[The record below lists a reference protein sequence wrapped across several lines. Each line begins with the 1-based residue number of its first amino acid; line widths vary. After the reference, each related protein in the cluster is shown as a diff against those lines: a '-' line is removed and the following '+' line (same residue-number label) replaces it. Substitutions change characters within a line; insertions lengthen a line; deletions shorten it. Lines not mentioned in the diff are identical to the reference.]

1 MFDFGGKLFSRS
13 TPVYY
18 SMYSVYSV
26 KMAERSEGG
35 EGNLRRKRAD
45 SKVASLV
52 KYHTLL
58 EKTILCYQ
66 VMDRGRKKMKLKFL
80 SLSLFFLHF
89 LSSGSSDRSSSSF
102 HY

>member
-1 MFDFGGKLFSRS
+1 MFDFGGKLFSWS
-13 TPVYY
+13 TLVYY
-18 SMYSVYSV
+18 SIYSVYSV
-26 KMAERSEGG
+26 KMAEREEG
-35 EGNLRRKRAD
+35 EGNLRRKRTD

-66 VMDRGRKKMKLKFL
+66 VMDRGRKKMRLN
-80 SLSLFFLHF
+80 SLSFFSLIF
-89 LSSGSSDRSSSSF
+89 FSSGSSDRSSSSF

>member
-13 TPVYY
+13 TLVYY
-18 SMYSVYSV
+18 SIYSVYSV
-26 KMAERSEGG
+26 KMAEREEG
-35 EGNLRRKRAD
+35 EGNLRRKRTD

-66 VMDRGRKKMKLKFL
+66 VMDRGRKKTRLNF
-80 SLSLFFLHF
+80 LSLFFPHF